1 MNKPLFRTHLRNIT
15 MLLVFFMSSLLLYG
29 CGPLSPEDIE
39 AVALRIQ
46 DDLPR
51 VVNHDFVLPAYQG
64 ATITWSMQGNTYGD
78 TFVYESPWTDL
89 ETEIEARI
97 RIGGTTRTYTYPLTV
112 LSRDSGLNQNR
123 IDISMPIPL
132 SQLTRETY
140 VPISI
145 AVITTRNG
153 ETFLE
158 HHTGDAE
165 IRGRG
170 NSTWFMP
177 KKPFRLRFSS
187 NTSVLGMPAARS
199 YVLLAE
205 YVDKSLLRNTIVHKF
220 SSLLDHLDHHIQTRA
235 VEVYVNGSYEGVY
248 TLTEQVE
255 IHRNKLFIE
264 SVPGEL
270 NTGYFFELDQRF
282 YDQGIEEG
290 YDWIVVR
297 GIPYEI
303 KRPNTSHEN
312 YSVAHAEFLR
322 EIILA
327 AENALI
333 AQNGYEDL
341 IDVDNWIDHFI
352 VHELFKNVDVGWSSV
367 FAYREKDGK
376 LKLGPLWDFDL
387 AIGNADYIDWGVE
400 NWYGMREHKN
410 RWFRLMMD
418 VPEIRLRFRERYIEI
433 HALYLPQIIQAV
445 PMLAFAMSD
454 MAERN
459 FERWPILNM
468 WVWPNTPPM
477 LEATTYMG
485 QADFVL
491 DYIQQRAQW
500 MASAVNSSR
509 FLTGQ
514 FD

>member
-1 MNKPLFRTHLRNIT
+1 MKKSWLSVCLRHIT
-15 MLLVFFMSSLLLYG
+15 VLLMSFMGSLLLYG
-29 CGPLSPEDIE
+29 CSPLGPEDMETLAI
-39 AVALRIQ
+39 RIQ
-46 DDLPR
+46 EDLPR
-51 VVNHDFVLPAYQG
+51 VVNHDFTLPSYPG
-64 ATITWSMQGNTYGD
+64 ANITWSVQGNTYED

-89 ETEIEARI
+89 ETQIDARI
-97 RIGGTTRTYTYPLTV
+97 RIGGTTQTYTYPLTV
-112 LSRDSGLNQNR
+112 LARDSAANQNR
-123 IDISMPIPL
+123 LDITMPVPL

-145 AVITTRNG
+145 TVTTTRNG
-153 ETFLE
+153 EAFLE
-158 HHTGDAE
+158 HHASDAE

-177 KKPFRLRFSS
+177 KKPFRVRFSS
-187 NTSVLGMPAARS
+187 NTSVLGMPAARN

-205 YVDKSLLRNTIVHKF
+205 YADKSLLRNTIVHKF
-220 SSLLDHLDHHIQTRA
+220 SSLLEHLDHHIQTRA
-235 VEVYVNGSYEGVY
+235 VEVYVNGTNQGVY
-248 TLTEQVE
+248 TLTEHVE

-282 YDQGIEEG
+282 WEQDIDEG
-290 YDWIVVR
+290 FDWIVVR
-297 GIPYEI
+297 GIPYDI
-303 KRPNTSHEN
+303 KRPNTSHDN
-312 YSVAHAEFLR
+312 YTAAQAEFLR

-327 AENALI
+327 AEDALI
-333 AQNGYEDL
+333 AQSGYEDL
-341 IDVDNWIDHFI
+341 IDVDNWIDYFI

-387 AIGNADYIDWGVE
+387 AIGNANYIDWGVE

-418 VPEIRLRFRERYIEI
+418 VPEIRLRFRDRYLEI
-433 HALYLPQIIQAV
+433 HALYLPEIIQAV
-445 PMLAFAMSD
+445 PVLAHAMSD
-454 MAERN
+454 MAGRN
-459 FERWPILNM
+459 FHRWQILNM

-485 QADFVL
+485 QTEFVL
-491 DYIQQRAQW
+491 DYIQYRAQW
-500 MASAVNSSR
+500 MAEAVNSSR
-509 FLTGQ
+509 FLNGQ